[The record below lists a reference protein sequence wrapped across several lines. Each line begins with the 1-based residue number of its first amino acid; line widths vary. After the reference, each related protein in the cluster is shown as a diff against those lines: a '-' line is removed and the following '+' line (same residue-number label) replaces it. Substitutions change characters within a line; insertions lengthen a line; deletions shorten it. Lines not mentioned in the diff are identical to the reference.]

1 MVLHTRDSVVTKNG
15 EDLKFYGNIE
25 FCHNLLPYRG
35 NKPKGRG
42 IKLKRRESVVWVKTQ
57 FLPTHHKFPKDV
69 KT

>member
-42 IKLKRRESVVWVKTQ
+42 IKLKRRESVV
-57 FLPTHHKFPKDV
+57 
-69 KT
+69 